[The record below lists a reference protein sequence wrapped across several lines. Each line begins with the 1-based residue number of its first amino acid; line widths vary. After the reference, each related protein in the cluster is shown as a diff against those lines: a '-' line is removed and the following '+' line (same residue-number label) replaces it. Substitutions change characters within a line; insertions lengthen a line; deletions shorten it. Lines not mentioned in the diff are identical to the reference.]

1 MVVKEIKKEF
11 KVPLNRPANHG
22 QSGDMVH
29 IKIRLKSG
37 YISRNVG
44 GGGKQAKKK
53 LAFQEKSKVEP
64 LCPHLNFLL

>member
-1 MVVKEIKKEF
+1 MVKEIKKEF

-44 GGGKQAKKK
+44 GGGQTGQKKISIPRK
-53 LAFQEKSKVEP
+53 IKSGAP
-64 LCPHLNFLL
+64 MSPP